1 MKQPTRVVESH
12 EVSRNG
18 SRVCGAVV
26 SGCSACTLECGVVPG
41 MRSCARLDVVPTPS
55 YVCYITTSSF
65 SRVGGAGAVLP
76 RADDIGEASR
86 SYGLPRGL
94 RDGVADLLVAPARR
108 REQGGRALPQGRPEH
123 ATDPDRAKGRLSR
136 EDL

>member
-41 MRSCARLDVVPTPS
+41 MRSCARLDVVPIPVLHPMS
-55 YVCYITTSSF
+55 VTSQLLHS
-65 SRVGGAGAVLP
+65 AGW
-76 RADDIGEASR
+76 EA
-86 SYGLPRGL
+86 L
-94 RDGVADLLVAPARR
+94 AP
-108 REQGGRALPQGRPEH
+108 
-123 ATDPDRAKGRLSR
+123 
-136 EDL
+136 

>member
-41 MRSCARLDVVPTPS
+41 MRSCARLDVVPTVYSILCLLHHNFFIQP
-55 YVCYITTSSF
+55 
-65 SRVGGAGAVLP
+65 GGRRWRRTPEGRRYRRGLSLIRP
-76 RADDIGEASR
+76 ASR
-86 SYGLPRGL
+86 P
-94 RDGVADLLVAPARR
+94 
-108 REQGGRALPQGRPEH
+108 
-123 ATDPDRAKGRLSR
+123 T
-136 EDL
+136 